1 MSDHDSGR
9 ILLTGAAIT
18 GCGAVVGLLVGAVS
32 DGAGGLWAFIGMGA
46 GALISIAVLSV
57 RVLRTL

>member
-32 DGAGGLWAFIGMGA
+32 DDPATSGRSSAWAPA
-46 GALISIAVLSV
+46 P
-57 RVLRTL
+57 